1 MNSTSK
7 KNEKKE
13 KHEEEILKLAEHN
26 LRGIYGDYDICKTQ
40 KDKPDKAIILSKP
53 KPKLIRGWFKDPKV
67 GIEITTADPRE
78 YLAYYNDRKS
88 DREVIHAQIEEA
100 LTTRTAPQ
108 KPLKKIDNVMHRDW
122 IFKGIE
128 DKASKHQSY
137 VEKGEF
143 LELVLLCY
151 SDIIDTTN
159 YIYYDGLKEWTKYL
173 LGQEN
178 FPFDRVL
185 FIGGNNVF
193 EQVYKKS
200 KKTKT
205 QPSPFKYEG
214 WTISSSTPGMIPIGV
229 DFNFKTAHTAAP
241 IIEPEQ
247 AVVDRRTSSLKPKRG
262 K

>member
-1 MNSTSK
+1 
-7 KNEKKE
+7 
-13 KHEEEILKLAEHN
+13 
-26 LRGIYGDYDICKTQ
+26 
-40 KDKPDKAIILSKP
+40 
-53 KPKLIRGWFKDPKV
+53 
-67 GIEITTADPRE
+67 
-78 YLAYYNDRKS
+78 
-88 DREVIHAQIEEA
+88 
-100 LTTRTAPQ
+100 
-108 KPLKKIDNVMHRDW
+108 MHRDW

-159 YIYYDGLKEWTKYL
+159 YIYYDGLKEWTEYL